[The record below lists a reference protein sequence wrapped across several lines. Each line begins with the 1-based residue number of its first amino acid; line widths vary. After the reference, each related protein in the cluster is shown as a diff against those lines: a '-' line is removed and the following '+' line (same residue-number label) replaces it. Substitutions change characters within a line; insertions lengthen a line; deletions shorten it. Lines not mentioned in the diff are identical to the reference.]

1 MLQGLNATCKIMRRT
16 QALDDVVGGAVI
28 SFVDIYSKVK
38 CRISAIR
45 PTFIDV
51 ADQGLE
57 TEKGFQIM
65 IWPANYVIREGDKI
79 KIISPASHEFYGD
92 EFLVNA
98 VMIDSIAPTDNRR
111 HIELYVSR
119 YMVSRAIA

>member
-1 MLQGLNATCKIMRRT
+1 MIQGLNAACKIMRRV
-16 QALDDVVGGAVI
+16 QVADDVVGGAVI
-28 SFVDIYSKVK
+28 SFIDVYTKVK

-57 TEKGFQIM
+57 TEKGFLVM

-79 KIISPASHEFYGD
+79 KITSPTTHEFYNND
-92 EFLVNA
+92 FLVSA
-98 VMIDSIAPTDNRR
+98 IMIDSIAPSDNRR

-119 YMVSRAIA
+119 FERSRSE